1 MTDDL
6 HRIPAM
12 APAAQC
18 PSPPPD
24 LADQVLVAL
33 RRIIRAN
40 DIRSRQLAKQ
50 TGLTTAQLVVL
61 RTIARLGEV
70 TTRTISLEVSLSP
83 ATVTTIMDR
92 LSDRGF
98 VDRYRSPIDR
108 RVVYT
113 RLTPKGTAT
122 LSAAPALLQELFTER
137 FRVLPLVERET
148 IVKTLEDVA
157 RMMDADDL
165 DPTTLSADEV
175 GVMDLSVD

>member
-1 MTDDL
+1 
-6 HRIPAM
+6 M
-12 APAAQC
+12 AGAAQG
-18 PSPPPD
+18 PAPTPD

-70 TTRTISLEVSLSP
+70 TTRSISLDVSLSP

-98 VDRYRSPIDR
+98 VERYRSPTDR

-113 RLTPKGTAT
+113 RLTPKGVGT
-122 LSAAPALLQELFTER
+122 LAAAPVLLQELFTER
-137 FRVLPLVERET
+137 FRELPLAARET
-148 IVKTLEDVA
+148 IVRTLEDVA

-165 DPTTLSADEV
+165 DPTALSADEV
-175 GVMDLSVD
+175 GVEDFSAD

>member
-6 HRIPAM
+6 RRIPTM
-12 APAAQC
+12 ARATRG
-18 PSPPPD
+18 PSPAPG

-61 RTIARLGEV
+61 RAIARLGEV

-92 LSDRGF
+92 LSERGF
-98 VDRYRSPIDR
+98 VERYRSPSDR

-113 RLTPKGTAT
+113 RLTPKGIAT

-137 FRVLPLVERET
+137 FRELPLPARET
-148 IVKTLEDVA
+148 IVQTLEEVA
-157 RMMDADDL
+157 RMMDADEL
-165 DPTTLSADEV
+165 DPTTLAVEEGGVDALSAN
-175 GVMDLSVD
+175 